1 MVLVHSVVHPRG
13 LHPVMAVRAHHL
25 YTEEGLSLR
34 DICDEVHNMQGKR
47 PSVKCVWSGVKRTNE
62 VLASSVGK
70 VLPETG
76 YKKCGRT
83 DLLTDAQKLQV
94 LNFVEAWRSKRF
106 CTCAY
111 ISKEL
116 ALGVSRQTITRCL
129 AEFWYRWKPVS
140 KKQRLSDTQLKARED
155 FWNKYGDKNS
165 DWWISSMNRVLGG
178 VTLTTAPKGL
188 SKREKHAAQRIQHM
202 WLKDGESLDNDL
214 HTHNRYGTQLGTK
227 VPLWGGFT
235 GGSSFSLRLWTEKP
249 KMDKAAWARLIPNV
263 KLAADDGEDGAAAK
277 VWHDNEK
284 FLLQPDVY
292 AQHGLELVRFPP
304 NSGDLNPIETVWA
317 WLRKDL
323 AKRELN
329 DLKAKK
335 GVLTVPQ
342 FRARAAQILHSYS
355 VPARGEAHSRL
366 EKLIR
371 GMPKRLRKMKA
382 NKFGKCGK

>member
-1 MVLVHSVVHPRG
+1 
-13 LHPVMAVRAHHL
+13 MAVRAHHL
-25 YTEEGLSLR
+25 YTEEGLSYAEVR
-34 DICDEVHNMQGKR
+34 DEVHNMQGKR
-47 PSVKCVWSGVKRTNE
+47 PSLKSVWSGVKRTAE
-62 VLASSVGK
+62 VLAGK
-70 VLPETG
+70 AGKLLPETG

-83 DLLTDAQKLQV
+83 DLLTEAQKLQV
-94 LNFVEAWRSKRF
+94 LKFVQTWRSKRF

-116 ALGVSRQTITRCL
+116 RLGVSRQTVTRCL
-129 AEFWYRWKPVS
+129 AEFGYRWKPVS
-140 KKQRLSDTQLKARED
+140 KKQRLSDKQLKDREE
-155 FWNKYGDKNS
+155 FWNKYGSKSS
-165 DWWISSMNRVLGG
+165 DWWVANMNLVLDG

-202 WLKDGESLDNDL
+202 WVKEGESLDNDL
-214 HTHNRYGTQLGTK
+214 HTHNRYGIQLGTK

-249 KMDKAAWARLIPNV
+249 KMDKDAWAKLIPDV
-263 KLAADDGEDGAAAK
+263 KLAADEREDGADPK
-277 VWHDNEK
+277 VWHDNER

-292 AQHGLELVRFPP
+292 AQNGLQLVRFPP

-323 AKRELN
+323 AMRELK
-329 DLKAKK
+329 DLKEKK
-335 GVLTVPQ
+335 DVLTVAQ

-355 VPARGEAHSRL
+355 VPARGQAQSRL
-366 EKLIR
+366 EKLVR
-371 GMPKRLRKMKA
+371 GMPKRPRKMKQ